1 MYSDDEL
8 RALTAGERNEL
19 ARRLAVLQGAPIER
33 TERRRLFTRL
43 LLVVTLFLIPWTIV
57 LALTLPR
64 HYEAVHWG
72 AVWVGFDIVLTASLA
87 VTAWAA
93 WRRRQLVIVAAL
105 VTATLL
111 LTDVWFDVLT
121 AAPRNDLLVSIA
133 TAVFGNIPL
142 AVLLVVVAYR
152 LIMATAHNARRMAGD
167 KEVELPLWKLPIFA
181 IDRASAEG

>member
-1 MYSDDEL
+1 MYSEDEL
-8 RALTAGERNEL
+8 RSLTAAERNEL

-33 TERRRLFTRL
+33 TERRRMFTSL
-43 LLVVTLFLIPWTIV
+43 ILVVTLFLIPWTVV
-57 LALTLPR
+57 LAFTLPR
-64 HYEAVHWG
+64 HYEAVRWG
-72 AVWVGFDIVLTASLA
+72 AVWVGFDIVLAASLA

-133 TAVFGNIPL
+133 TALLGNIPL
-142 AVLLVVVAYR
+142 AILLVVVAHR
-152 LIMATAHNARRMAGD
+152 LIMATAQNARRLAGD
-167 KEVELPLWKLPIFA
+167 EEIDVPLRKLPIFA
-181 IDRASAEG
+181 VDKISPDA